1 MSRDTYDIYVIGVGG
16 QGIGLLSEVLVRAID
31 YAGRPGRSV
40 DTHGLAQRGGTV
52 ISQIRMGAGA
62 HSPLIQR
69 GSADMVVAL
78 ERHEALR
85 AMNSHLADAGAL
97 VYYDAEWQPLS
108 VRLGQAER
116 VTAEMIASEC
126 QRRGITLTRVFLD
139 DLDDARMQNVAVLGA
154 LAAGRLVPGIEPVHY
169 EQAISDLMAG
179 SMLESNLALFRS
191 IAK

>member
-1 MSRDTYDIYVIGVGG
+1 
-16 QGIGLLSEVLVRAID
+16 
-31 YAGRPGRSV
+31 
-40 DTHGLAQRGGTV
+40 
-52 ISQIRMGAGA
+52 
-62 HSPLIQR
+62 
-69 GSADMVVAL
+69 MVVAL

-116 VTAEMIASEC
+116 VTAEMIESEC
-126 QRRGITLTRVFLD
+126 QRRDIILTRVFLD
-139 DLDDARMQNVAVLGA
+139 ALDDARMQNVAVLGA

-191 IAK
+191 IAE